1 MKSAHSDRAVAMA
14 ILVVLVMAELAFV
27 GPQVF
32 GILSSDAVDS
42 YWRLLPLLSV
52 PRLLVGLCAGL
63 VFALVDSRA
72 IRFVAL
78 GAYAV
83 LLLWSFAR
91 HGIHVLWSD
100 PRAVAQAVVPYAAG
114 LAGMGLGFAL
124 RRPIRRRLNLN

>member
-1 MKSAHSDRAVAMA
+1 MKSAQSDRAVAMA

-32 GILSSDAVDS
+32 RILSSDAVDS
-42 YWRLLPLLSV
+42 AWRLLPLLSL

-63 VFALVDSRA
+63 VFAVVDSRA

-78 GAYAV
+78 GAYGA

-91 HGIHVLWSD
+91 HEVYVLWSD
-100 PRAVAQAVVPYAAG
+100 VHAVAQAVVPYASG
-114 LAGMGLGFAL
+114 LVGMSLGFVL
-124 RRPIRRRLNLN
+124 RRPVRRRLNLN